1 MKCLIVTAHPLKDSL
16 CHQLAEHITGTL
28 RQLGHEVTME
38 DLYAGKFDPALTPEE
53 RASYYQDR
61 YDATKVAQQ
70 VDRLKASEILV
81 LVFPTWW
88 FGFPA
93 ILKGWFDRVW
103 GPGVAYDHAKDFGPI
118 RPRLNHLKRVLV
130 VTSMGSPWW
139 VDRLIM
145 RQPVKRILKIALIGA
160 CAGKSRLDFLTLY
173 NSEKLDGEKIAAFQ
187 HRIEKTLRRSLAG

>member
-16 CHQLAEHITGTL
+16 CHQLAEHVTGTL

-38 DLYAGKFDPALTPEE
+38 DLYAEKFDPALTPEE

-130 VTSMGSPWW
+130 GHLHGFSLVGGSA
-139 VDRLIM
+139 DH
-145 RQPVKRILKIALIGA
+145 AA
-160 CAGKSRLDFLTLY
+160 AGQTHPENRLDRCLCR
-173 NSEKLDGEKIAAFQ
+173 KKQA
-187 HRIEKTLRRSLAG
+187 